1 MKQLLQDLIWNL
13 RNVEIEPGL
22 SQPEKEA
29 IRKSLV
35 DEYTET
41 VKRMVMEKQQSK

>member
-13 RNVEIEPGL
+13 RNVETEPSL
-22 SQPEKEA
+22 SAQEKQL

-35 DEYTET
+35 DEYAET
-41 VKRMVMEKQQSK
+41 IKKMILERKPE